1 MEKANRLWSVRRA
14 IGFGRF
20 FRKMPKDA
28 PGPTTAR
35 CLPHARHSA
44 RLGCDSPMSMKT
56 SGSIPL
62 VMTLVLVLLTSCA
75 TGIQMSRTTPAQLS
89 ASAADG
95 RSSSLHSGNHF
106 AYWLWK
112 EDDGTWHLRTTSARQ
127 EHRFQGRIHPMTAG
141 SIEALVGVGL
151 EGGGRRHRGDGM
163 DLSDGDIV

>member
-1 MEKANRLWSVRRA
+1 MNMVAYSDTLKNKGGAA
-14 IGFGRF
+14 
-20 FRKMPKDA
+20 
-28 PGPTTAR
+28 AR
-35 CLPHARHSA
+35 VFPAA
-44 RLGCDSPMSMKT
+44 LG
-56 SGSIPL
+56 
-62 VMTLVLVLLTSCA
+62 VLLLANCA

-163 DLSDGDIV
+163 DMVEGDVVLDFRTKASEDGLDFQLRGNVCLEFDLRIDGDGAPGK